1 MNGFDHWNSALRA
14 SCGHYYAAPD
24 RTARDW
30 AGTFNMRQRS
40 GVDVAEVRCLPARI
54 ERTRKGILRDDQEHF
69 FLLRQMEGETGILHA
84 GRETLLRPGEFL
96 LLDSTRAAELS
107 ISGGPAAFLSAHL
120 PRALVLERRR
130 EIPAAGCKI
139 TPAHPLHASLCG
151 LLDAD
156 GTDDAAGYIYDLVPL
171 AFAGAGAHP
180 GAGCLGSRKYR
191 FRLVRE
197 TLDLLSTDPGLTVD
211 TLAARTGLSRRQ
223 LQREFQ
229 ENGTTFTDCLT
240 RTRLAAVADKLRH
253 AARQG
258 ARVQIAQVAYGAG
271 FGDISHFNRSFRQR
285 FGCSPRGFLSTCNHN
300 GLLAQD
306 ANSLA
311 PAPKTAPPGR
321 ACLFQSNPADG

>member
-1 MNGFDHWNSALRA
+1 MMGFDTWNGTLRQ

-24 RTARDW
+24 RAVRNW
-30 AGTFNMRQRS
+30 AGSFTLRRRC
-40 GVDVAEVRCLPARI
+40 GVDVAEVRCPPARI

-69 FLLRQMEGETGILHA
+69 FLLRQLEGKTGILHA

-107 ISGGPAAFLSAHL
+107 ITGGPAAFLSAHL

-130 EIPAAGCKI
+130 EMPAAGCKI

-151 LLDAD
+151 LLDAGGAED
-156 GTDDAAGYIYDLVPL
+156 SAGYIFDLVPL
-171 AFAGAGAHP
+171 AFAAGAQP
-180 GAGCLGSRKYR
+180 SAGSLGSRRHR
-191 FRLVRE
+191 FRHVRE
-197 TLDLLSTDPGLTVD
+197 TLELLSADPGLTVD
-211 TLAARTGLSRRQ
+211 RLAARTGLSRRQ

-240 RTRLAAVADKLRH
+240 RTRLAAVAGKLRH

-258 ARVQIAQVAYGAG
+258 ARVPIAQIAYGAG
-271 FGDISHFNRSFRQR
+271 FGDISHFNRSFRQQ
-285 FGCSPRGFLSTCNHN
+285 FGCSPRGFLASCNHS
-300 GLLAQD
+300 GSLAQD

-311 PAPKTAPPGR
+311 PLPKTAPPGR
-321 ACLFQSNPADG
+321 ACLSRSHPAEG